1 VRITDVTV
9 TLHDRT
15 SPTLDV
21 FGVPNAGFVHVPDE
35 PGLRVDVDG
44 DLIASATLG
53 EVA

>member
-21 FGVPNAGFVHVPDE
+21 FGVPNAGFVHVLDG
-35 PGLRVDVDG
+35 GLRVDVDG